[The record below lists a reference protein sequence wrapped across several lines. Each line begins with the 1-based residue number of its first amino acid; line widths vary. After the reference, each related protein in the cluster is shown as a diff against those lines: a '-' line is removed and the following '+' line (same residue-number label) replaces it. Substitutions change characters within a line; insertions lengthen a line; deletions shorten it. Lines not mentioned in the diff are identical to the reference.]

1 MDPED
6 HNARDPVLVP
16 QDPLSAWLAPLGRVV
31 SLAFLFITAITF
43 LEVVLRYGFNAP
55 TQWVHETT
63 IALTAICFAFGGAYC
78 LALDRHIRVV
88 LIYDAL
94 SPALRRW
101 FDVGISVIGALACA
115 LMAWAA
121 WSLAFKGF
129 VSAGGEFRLETSG
142 SAWNPPTPAIVKAV
156 LFVTLCVMCLQ
167 FALQAIRHLRRDPAE
182 ETPHPIESAETI
194 DDV

>member
-1 MDPED
+1 MEPEE
-6 HNARDPVLVP
+6 HNTRDPALVP
-16 QDPLSAWLAPLGRVV
+16 QDALSAWLVPLGRII

-55 TQWVHETT
+55 TRWVHETT
-63 IALTAICFAFGGAYC
+63 IATTAVCFAFGGAYC

-94 SPALRRW
+94 SPGMRRW
-101 FDVGISVIGALACA
+101 FDVAISVVGALACA
-115 LMAWAA
+115 LMSWAA
-121 WSLAFKGF
+121 WDLAYKGF
-129 VSAGGEFRLETSG
+129 VSAGGQFRLETSG

-156 LFVTLCVMCLQ
+156 LFTTLCVMCVQ
-167 FALQAIRHLRRDPAE
+167 FTLQAIRHLRRDPNAE
-182 ETPHPIESAETI
+182 PQRPAAGAGTV